1 MLPFD
6 AEDSARPETKQ
17 PVDSPSESVYMT
29 DSERI
34 FLAIMGLERNNRYHT
49 RAPED
54 PAT

>member
-1 MLPFD
+1 MLPLD
-6 AEDSARPETKQ
+6 AEDSAQPDIKQ
-17 PVDSPSESVYMT
+17 SVDSPSESVYMT

-34 FLAIMGLERNNRYHT
+34 FPAIMGLERNNRYHT